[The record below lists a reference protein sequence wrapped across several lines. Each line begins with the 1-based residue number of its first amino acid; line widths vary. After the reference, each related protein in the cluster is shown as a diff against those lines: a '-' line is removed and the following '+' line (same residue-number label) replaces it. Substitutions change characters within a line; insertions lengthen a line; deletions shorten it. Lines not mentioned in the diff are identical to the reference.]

1 MAKWT
6 VDAFDD
12 VRHAWDYIAAD
23 NEPAAD
29 RVIERITAVAEL
41 LDAHP
46 LIGRVGKEPETREFV
61 VSGTPYV
68 VIYRLAGDEP
78 EILRGLHGKQSWPP
92 RG

>member
-12 VRHAWDYIAAD
+12 VRHAWDYIA
-23 NEPAAD
+23 
-29 RVIERITAVAEL
+29 ERITAVAAL

-46 LIGRVGKEPETREFV
+46 LMGRRGQEPKTREFV
-61 VSGTPYV
+61 VSGTPYI
-68 VIYRLAGDEP
+68 VIYRLVGDEP
-78 EILRGLHGKQSWPP
+78 EILRVLHGKQSWPP